1 MIARAAR
8 SAFALLLGFSH
19 NAIFVIHW
27 PRMTRICAPGRLGLL
42 TASDKEGAGRHV
54 EEDQADRVGLDT
66 QLGGW
71 FCPRPL
77 RKISPPPPIEQVATA
92 EQRFDQLDADLNGLI
107 SPEEFRHAVSKA
119 KDTEELFRA
128 ADANRTI
135 RSAERSGRIGGSRS
149 LRTPT
154 TANLRSKSLSPR
166 YG

>member
-1 MIARAAR
+1 LR
-8 SAFALLLGFSH
+8 
-19 NAIFVIHW
+19 
-27 PRMTRICAPGRLGLL
+27 PGRLGLL

-66 QLGGW
+66 QVGGW

-119 KDTEELFRA
+119 RNTEELFRA

-135 RSAERSGRIGGSRS
+135 RSAERSGRIGREQEPQDADDGESQVEVALTKIRLREGSLQAPACLKS
-149 LRTPT
+149 
-154 TANLRSKSLSPR
+154 TAVLLAWTCS
-166 YG
+166 